1 MYKSSDKKKMVLRE
15 LARKTANKV
24 DGFSDRDP
32 DNAYVYGIPNVNALV
47 DKLLN
52 PDINTTTSLVD

>member
-24 DGFSDRDP
+24 GGFSDRDP
-32 DNAYVYGIPNVNALV
+32 DNALSMAFPM
-47 DKLLN
+47 
-52 PDINTTTSLVD
+52 

>member
-24 DGFSDRDP
+24 GGFSDRDP
-32 DNAYVYGIPNVNALV
+32 DNAYGYGIPNVNALV

-52 PDINTTTSLVD
+52 PRHN